1 MRLLFLTNLYP
12 PCELGGW
19 EQLCA
24 EIVEDFRARGHD
36 VVVLTSRFR
45 AACAPQHEAHV
56 RRTLFLESDPYH
68 YRPLSLLPHLV
79 HRAHHNRAALR
90 HLITDFCPEVVFI
103 WGMWLLSPQLAAL
116 AETLCPGRVAYY
128 LAGYWP
134 VNAVE
139 GDPHTAYWKL
149 PGSRPWVRAA
159 MRPVA
164 WAALQTLRRRPTASP
179 GFAHVACVS
188 TFVLQELRRCGLPL
202 PAGRVIYNGIDLG
215 KFYSPPAARREQ
227 ASAQQVLRILYCGA
241 LTRHKGVDVAI
252 AAVACLADRFTPAQM
267 QLTIIGAG
275 AASFVQD
282 LQTFVHDHDLAAY
295 VHFAGWVSREELP
308 ARLREYD
315 VMLLPSVWP
324 EPLARAMMEGMAAG
338 LALVSTTTGGSAEF
352 LQDNENALTFAA
364 GDAEALAAQLARLI
378 CEPGLVARIAA
389 AGQATA
395 LAHFDFNRMADEVEA
410 FITEL
415 I

>member
-24 EIVEDFRARGHD
+24 EIVEAFRARGHV

-45 AACAPQHEAHV
+45 AERAPQHEAYV

-79 HRAHHNRAALR
+79 HRAHHNRASLR
-90 HLITDFCPEVVFI
+90 RLITDFCPEVVFI

-128 LAGYWP
+128 FAGYWP
-134 VNAVE
+134 VNDFE

-149 PGSRPWVRAA
+149 TGSRPWVRAA
-159 MRPVA
+159 MRPVT
-164 WAALQTLRRRPTASP
+164 WAAMQALRLRSTTSP
-179 GFAHVACVS
+179 AFAHVACVS
-188 TFVLQELRRCGLPL
+188 NFVLQELRRRGLPL

-215 KFYSPPAARREQ
+215 KFYYPMATRRAQ
-227 ASAQQVLRILYCGA
+227 APAQQVLRLLFCGS

-252 AAVACLADRFTPAQM
+252 SALTCLADRFTPAQI

-275 AASFVQD
+275 AESFVRD
-282 LQTFVHDHDLAAY
+282 LQTFVQDHDLAAY
-295 VHFAGWVSREELP
+295 VQFAGWVRREEMP
-308 ARLREYD
+308 ARLREHD
-315 VMLLPSVWP
+315 VMLFPSVWP

-338 LALVSTTTGGSAEF
+338 LALVSTMTGGSAEF

-364 GDAEALAAQLARLI
+364 GDAEALAAQLARLA
-378 CEPGLVARIAA
+378 CEPELVVRIAA

-410 FITEL
+410 FVKEL
-415 I
+415 T